1 MPMDKPCSERTVCVD
16 ASVVVKW
23 LVDEDDSDVALYVLE
38 RWCEVGTV
46 LVAPSLLEFEVY
58 SVLRRLSFQ
67 RRVSPER
74 AREGVDY
81 FHALG
86 IEIRTHS
93 LLLKRAWEPP
103 VRFQRPTIYDMTY
116 VALAEIEG
124 CRLYTSDNRLLN
136 IVGHSPRW
144 VKPLPTADVN

>member
-1 MPMDKPCSERTVCVD
+1 MDRPRSERMVCVD

-23 LVDEDDSDVALYVLE
+23 LVDEADSDAALDVFD
-38 RWCEVGTV
+38 RWCEAGAI

-67 RRVSPER
+67 GRVSPER

-86 IEIRTHS
+86 IETRTHP
-93 LLLKRAWEPP
+93 LLLKRAWELA
-103 VRFQRPTIYDMTY
+103 VRFQRPTIYDTTY

-124 CRLYTSDNRLLN
+124 CHLYTCDNRLLN
-136 IVGHSPRW
+136 AVGHSLRW
-144 VKPLPTADVN
+144 VKPLPATNAG